1 MDIDELKLI
10 ISNLIKNHDPDKI
23 NSIKLKKNL
32 NYNKILEKWKLFNSD
47 SKEKLD
53 KSWLKIFDQFTKWKN
68 NGIVK
73 LFNSPKENTILGLVY
88 YEDDNYHFEI
98 NSKQL
103 KNIFNILTDEI
114 IILTYLF
121 KN

>member
-1 MDIDELKLI
+1 MDINELKLI

-23 NSIKLKKNL
+23 NSIKLNNQ
-32 NYNKILEKWKLFNSD
+32 NYKKILKKWKLFNSD
-47 SKEKLD
+47 NREELD
-53 KSWLKIFDQFTKWKN
+53 KSWLKIFDQFTKWRN

-88 YEDDNYHFEI
+88 YEKDNYHFEI

-103 KNIFNILTDEI
+103 KDIFNVLTDEI